1 MTKTPKSYLHDVI
14 SFGEKIAELL
24 EEFPSI
30 EEFKKD
36 DRNRLA
42 IERSIEIMCE
52 AGHKLRK
59 DCGVELKLGRR
70 AYNFR
75 GSLAH
80 QYDVIS
86 DEKVYRF
93 AISYVPQMV
102 AEARALLDELNS

>member
-1 MTKTPKSYLHDVI
+1 
-14 SFGEKIAELL
+14 
-24 EEFPSI
+24 
-30 EEFKKD
+30 
-36 DRNRLA
+36 
-42 IERSIEIMCE
+42 MCE
-52 AGHKLRK
+52 ASHKLRK
-59 DCGVELKLGRR
+59 EYKVVLKLGRR

-102 AEARALLDELNS
+102 IEAKDLLEEVD